1 MSDMKLSTEEVARVA
16 RLARLDLS
24 EEKTEIFAGQLHN
37 ILSYMD
43 KLNEIDTS
51 NIEPMFSPVE
61 HTTVLRKDVIVKEHT
76 RDEILSNAPDTD
88 GQYFVVPRI
97 V

>member
-51 NIEPMFSPVE
+51 NVEPMFSPVE
-61 HTTVLRKDVIVKEHT
+61 HTTVLRKDVVVKEHT
-76 RDEILSNAPDTD
+76 RDDILSNAPDTD

>member
-1 MSDMKLSTEEVARVA
+1 MKLSTEEVARVA
-16 RLARLDLS
+16 SLARLDLS

-37 ILSYMD
+37 ILTYMD

-51 NIEPMFSPVE
+51 NVEPMFSPVE
-61 HTTVLRKDVIVKEHT
+61 HTTVLRKDIVVKEHT
-76 RDEILSNAPDTD
+76 RDEILANAPDSD
-88 GQYFVVPRI
+88 GQYFIVPRI